1 MNSYY
6 IDICINMKTRR
17 NTKHKVRRNV
27 KRSHRRAK
35 KGGFGGWGRITTVG
49 DAWNGHN
56 NGNHFNLSPNGVVVG
71 GVQPAVPE
79 MWGPGMKQINT
90 LNPPLN
96 PSALQGGGYK
106 RSKRGRSKRGGV
118 DFGGFPATIKTGF
131 DSVKTEASN
140 IYKGFMGLPRAPNP
154 APWVQSE
161 LNSYNVPSGQLPNPV
176 VIDALKKMS

>member
-1 MNSYY
+1 
-6 IDICINMKTRR
+6 MKTRR

-49 DAWNGHN
+49 DAWNGQN

-79 MWGPGMKQINT
+79 MWGPGMKQT
-90 LNPPLN
+90 TPLN
-96 PSALQGGGYK
+96 PSLNQSALQGGGGYK
-106 RSKRGRSKRGGV
+106 RRRGRSARGGGGV
-118 DFGGFPATIKTGF
+118 DLGGFPSTIQFGLAAAKNSLVNG
-131 DSVKTEASN
+131 
-140 IYKGFMGLPRAPNP
+140 YRGFMGLTPAPNP

-161 LNSYNVPSGQLPNPV
+161 LNSYNVPSEQLPNPV